1 MKALIIEDD
10 KLLLDTIGQSIS
22 ELFEYE
28 YAADGEEGLYLALQ
42 NIYDVI
48 ILDLMLPGLNGYE
61 VLSKLR
67 ENSITTPILILT
79 AKDSIDDKIKG
90 FKLGADDYLLKP
102 FYSEELIVRLE
113 AIVRRS
119 GVMISNNVLKFKEL
133 EMDVKKRMLF
143 ISGDEVFLKGKQF
156 ELLQYLINNKD
167 SIVTKEQIFDRIWG
181 FNSDTTINVVE
192 VYASNLRK
200 CLKKYCYEKYIKTI
214 RGLGYM
220 LTTGEEDNV

>member
-1 MKALIIEDD
+1 MKALIVEDD
-10 KLLLDTIGQSIS
+10 KLLLDTIGQSIND
-22 ELFEYE
+22 LFEYE
-28 YAADGEEGLYLALQ
+28 YATDGEDGLYLALQ

-48 ILDLMLPGLNGYE
+48 ILDLMLPGLSGYE
-61 VLSKLR
+61 VLRRLR
-67 ENSITTPILILT
+67 EKSITTPVLILT

-119 GVMISNNVLKFKEL
+119 GIMLSRNVLKFKDL
-133 EMDVKKRMLF
+133 EMDVKKRTLF
-143 ISGDEVFLKGKQF
+143 INGEEVFLKGKQF
-156 ELLQYLINNKD
+156 DFLEYLINNKD
-167 SIVTKEQIFDRIWG
+167 AIITKEQIFNRVWG

-200 CLKKYCYEKYIKTI
+200 CLKHYGYEKYIKTI

-220 LTTGEEDNV
+220 LTTGEEDDV